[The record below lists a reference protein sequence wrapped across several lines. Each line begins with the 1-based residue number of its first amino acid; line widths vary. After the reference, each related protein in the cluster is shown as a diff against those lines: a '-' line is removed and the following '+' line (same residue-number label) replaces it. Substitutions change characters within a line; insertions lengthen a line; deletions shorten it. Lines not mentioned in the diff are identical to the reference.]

1 MDIHFFGELPM
12 IQVPGAVLACFEACL
27 TAKNISEN
35 LRNHY
40 KKWLRF
46 YLDFC
51 SKYRRDVKKTES
63 LADFLQKLREKGQTE
78 MQQKQAA
85 HAVSLYFDL
94 LQAGALARPSVSS
107 PASVLHKAEA
117 PEIKIPL
124 QYSARPEQQAGA
136 VPLVPQLSNGACK
149 KSQCPPGLSLSPVVA
164 TDDTVKPM
172 TGVSWVA
179 QFTRIV
185 EEIQVRHYS
194 PKTLKTYRQWLR
206 QFQAF
211 TRSKPPESLSA
222 ADVKEFLTWLA
233 VKKEV
238 AASTQNQAF
247 NALLFFYRH
256 VLQKEFGKIDGVVRA
271 KRRPYVP
278 VVLSREEIEEILSHL
293 APPFN
298 LVVKLLYGCGLR
310 LFEGLNL
317 RVHCLNFDAGK
328 ITIHDGK
335 GKKDRT
341 VPLPTVLLSELKTQL
356 NMVKDLHRRDLA
368 RKYAGV
374 FLVSALDKKY
384 PNAAK
389 EFVWQWLFPAQDLT
403 RVPETGEYKRYH
415 LHETVVQKAIKE
427 AVGKTT
433 LCKRASAHTF
443 RHSFASHLLQA
454 NIDIRTIQELLGHSD
469 LKTTMIYTHTVKS
482 ATIKEAKSPLDLW

>member
-1 MDIHFFGELPM
+1 MKGYAILGELHM
-12 IQVPGAVLACFEACL
+12 IQVPGAVLAHFEASL
-27 TAKNISEN
+27 AAKKISGN
-35 LRNHY
+35 LRIHY

-51 SKYRRDVKKTES
+51 SKYRRDTNTTES
-63 LADFLQKLREKGQTE
+63 LDDFKQKLREKGQTE
-78 MQQKQAA
+78 MQQKQAT

-94 LQAGALARPSVSS
+94 GQGNAFDTPSVSS
-107 PASVLHKAEA
+107 PAAVIHVVNV
-117 PEIKIPL
+117 PEIKGPVRGNITF
-124 QYSARPEQQAGA
+124 SEAQAES
-136 VPLVPQLSNGACK
+136 VPLVPARLNSARQQSQL
-149 KSQCPPGLSLSPVVA
+149 PPGLPA
-164 TDDTVKPM
+164 I
-172 TGVSWVA
+172 TGASWVV
-179 QFTRIV
+179 QFTRLV

-206 QFQAF
+206 QFQTF
-211 TRSKPPESLSA
+211 TRSKLPESLSA

-247 NALLFFYRH
+247 NALLFFYRY

-271 KRRPYVP
+271 KRRPYIP

-310 LFEGLNL
+310 LFECLNL
-317 RVHCLNFDAGK
+317 RVQCLNFDARK

-341 VPLPTVLLSELKTQL
+341 VPLPKALLPELKTQI
-356 NMVKDLHRRDLA
+356 NVVKELHRRDLA

-374 FLVSALDKKY
+374 FLVTALDKKF

-403 RVPETGEYKRYH
+403 HVPETGEYKRYH

-427 AVGKTT
+427 AVGKTM

-454 NIDIRTIQELLGHSD
+454 NYDIRTIQELLGHSD
-469 LKTTMIYTHTVKS
+469 VRTTMIYTHTVKS
-482 ATIKEAKSPLDLW
+482 VTLKEAKSPLDF

>member
-1 MDIHFFGELPM
+1 
-12 IQVPGAVLACFEACL
+12 
-27 TAKNISEN
+27 
-35 LRNHY
+35 
-40 KKWLRF
+40 
-46 YLDFC
+46 
-51 SKYRRDVKKTES
+51 
-63 LADFLQKLREKGQTE
+63 

-85 HAVSLYFDL
+85 HAISLYLDID
-94 LQAGALARPSVSS
+94 QASASDRPSVSA
-107 PASVLHKAEA
+107 PTSVFHEVEVS
-117 PEIKIPL
+117 EIKIPL
-124 QYSARPEQQAGA
+124 QYTAWGECPAKA
-136 VPLVPQLSNGACK
+136 VPLGTPRPNEACK
-149 KSQCPPGLSLSPVVA
+149 HSQDSPGVPLSPSVA
-164 TDDTVKPM
+164 ADKLQPM
-172 TGVSWVA
+172 TGASWVA
-179 QFTRIV
+179 QFTRLD

-247 NALLFFYRH
+247 NALLFFYRY
-256 VLQKEFGKIDGVVRA
+256 VLQREFGKIDGVVRA
-271 KRRPYVP
+271 KRRPYIP
-278 VVLSREEIEEILSHL
+278 VVLSRDEIEAILSHL
-293 APPFN
+293 APPFD

-310 LFEGLNL
+310 LFECLNL
-317 RVHCLNFDAGK
+317 RVQCLNFDGGK

-341 VPLPTVLLSELKTQL
+341 VPLPTVLLPELKAQL
-356 NMVKDLHRRDLA
+356 DTVKELHQRDLA

-374 FLVSALDKKY
+374 FLVTALDKKY

-403 RVPETGEYKRYH
+403 RVLETGEYKRYH

-469 LKTTMIYTHTVKS
+469 LKTTMIYTHTMKS
-482 ATIKEAKSPLDLW
+482 VTIKEAKSPLDLWEGM

>member
-1 MDIHFFGELPM
+1 M
-12 IQVPGAVLACFEACL
+12 IQVSGAVLARFEMCFA
-27 TAKNISEN
+27 TKNIPEK
-35 LRNHY
+35 LRIHY

-51 SKYRRDVKKTES
+51 AKYRRDADKAES
-63 LADFLQKLREKGQTE
+63 LADFQKKLREKGQTE
-78 MQQKQAA
+78 IQQKQAS
-85 HAVSLYFDL
+85 HAVELYLGLGQASAVDRPL
-94 LQAGALARPSVSS
+94 ASPPALILQEVKASVTKVLVQGNSTFPELVAGDVPPVPVRRMMPYRESQSPPAL
-107 PASVLHKAEA
+107 PASTAE
-117 PEIKIPL
+117 KL
-124 QYSARPEQQAGA
+124 QPITGA
-136 VPLVPQLSNGACK
+136 
-149 KSQCPPGLSLSPVVA
+149 
-164 TDDTVKPM
+164 
-172 TGVSWVA
+172 SWLA
-179 QFTRIV
+179 QFTRLV

-222 ADVKEFLTWLA
+222 TDVKEFLTWLA

-247 NALLFFYRH
+247 NALLFFYRF
-256 VLQKEFGKIDGVVRA
+256 VLNKEFGKIEGVVRA
-271 KRRPYVP
+271 KRKPYIP
-278 VVLSREEIEEILSHL
+278 VVLSREEIEAILSHL
-293 APPFN
+293 APPFD
-298 LVVKLLYGCGLR
+298 LMVKLLYGCGLR
-310 LFEGLNL
+310 LFECLNL
-317 RVHCLNFDAGK
+317 RIQCLNFDTGK

-341 VPLPTVLLSELKTQL
+341 VPLPTVLLPELKKQL
-356 NMVKDLHRRDLA
+356 EMVKDLHRYDLA
-368 RKYAGV
+368 RKYTGV
-374 FLVSALDKKY
+374 FLVTALDKKY

-403 RVPETGEYKRYH
+403 RVVETGEYKRYH
-415 LHETVVQKAIKE
+415 LHETVLQKAIRE
-427 AVGKTT
+427 AVGKTR

-469 LKTTMIYTHTVKS
+469 LKTTMIYTHTVQS
-482 ATIKEAKSPLDLW
+482 ITIKEAKSPLDLWKTKTT